1 MWTVVL
7 THESGSAGTGKTAL
21 AATIAMRSAFP
32 FIKLVSADNMI
43 GFSESQK
50 ISYLNKVFSDSY
62 KSPTSVIVV
71 DSIERIIDW
80 TPIGARFSNPVLQ
93 ALLVLMTKRPPKGNR
108 LLVLATSSN
117 KEMLRQMEMLDNFD
131 SEISVLPVMSLEAI
145 MTVVEAV
152 DMYKP
157 EDEGYKKI
165 QQSLAAA
172 GYVDEERVNIGIK
185 RLLSLIEMARQ
196 DIDDPAA
203 KLVNSLKNVMMV
215 NTAY

>member
-1 MWTVVL
+1 MPKGKAKHCFT
-7 THESGSAGTGKTAL
+7 GSPGTGKTAL
-21 AATIAMRSAFP
+21 AATIAMRSSFP
-32 FIKLVSADNMI
+32 FIKLVSPDNMI

-50 ISYLNKVFSDSY
+50 INYLNKVFSDSY

-80 TPIGARFSNPVLQ
+80 TPIGARFSNAVLQ

-117 KEMLRQMEMLDNFD
+117 KEMLRQMEMLENFD

-157 EDEGYKKI
+157 EDDGYRKI

-172 GYVDEERVNIGIK
+172 GYVDEERVNIGVK

-196 DIDDPAA
+196 DMDDPGEGR
-203 KLVNSLKNVMMV
+203 
-215 NTAY
+215 NTGGDG